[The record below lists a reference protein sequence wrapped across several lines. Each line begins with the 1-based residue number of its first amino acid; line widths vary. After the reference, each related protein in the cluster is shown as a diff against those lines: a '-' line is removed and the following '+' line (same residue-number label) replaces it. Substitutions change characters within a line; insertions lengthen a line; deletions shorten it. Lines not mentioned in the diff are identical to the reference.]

1 MTHHEKGLSYILIA
15 AALMSLDA
23 VFIRLSG
30 LHGFAPSFLF
40 GVFSLISMMI
50 LTRVKE
56 GNLIGVMKAGGFM
69 LIVSGAIMGVSGTA
83 FTLAVQQTTVANVL
97 LIMSITPI
105 LSAIFSWIFLKER
118 LQKQTFFAILLSMI
132 GIYIIVRGS
141 LGSGAITGDLIA
153 LTGALAVSLNF
164 IVWRKYKQLNRSL
177 VIGAGGFFIAL
188 FASPFIATSQFDL
201 HGILVMMVMGLF
213 TAPVGRMFNA
223 MATRLISAPEVS
235 LISQIKIVIAPVIIW
250 ALFGEVPSQATV
262 IGGCLILIAALGQ
275 PLLKLFQMKRQ
286 PAPAVAE

>member
-1 MTHHEKGLSYILIA
+1 MTHHEKGLTYILVA

-40 GVFSLISMMI
+40 GVFSLISMTI
-50 LTRVKE
+50 LTQWRE
-56 GNLIGVMKAGGFM
+56 GNVLKVAQAGGIM

-97 LIMSITPI
+97 LIMSITPV

-118 LQKQTFFAILLSMI
+118 LQRQTLLAILLSI
-132 GIYIIVRGS
+132 VGIYIIVSGS
-141 LGSGAITGDLIA
+141 LSTGGLNGDLIA
-153 LTGALAVSLNF
+153 LVCSLAVSMNF

-177 VIGAGGFFIAL
+177 VVGAGGFFIAL
-188 FASPFIATSQFDL
+188 FATPFISAGQFNL
-201 HGILVMMVMGLF
+201 YGVLVMMVMGLF
-213 TAPVGRMFNA
+213 TAPIGRMFNA

-250 ALFGEVPSQATV
+250 AIFGEVPSQETF
-262 IGGCLILIAALGQ
+262 IGGSLILIAALGQ
-275 PLLKLFQMKRQ
+275 PLFKLYQLKRQ
-286 PAPAVAE
+286 PIKALAE